1 MWADQIS
8 ASEDPKAPVGYDV
21 DDDAPVVDV
30 PESETRST
38 AVEEHAAVDS
48 PQVVP
53 ASLQAKPSAQISF
66 PISEDLPQTF
76 PTTVSMSDSPST
88 HSHPERSAIPAH
100 VHANVTF
107 DAKATTPPRAS
118 SPEPK
123 RALSTHNIQRL
134 ARKISL
140 SGKAP
145 KLPGVLRRWEL
156 SRRSWMFQWRRL
168 HWLRMWDLRTGAL
181 LKMMAGHKSEVC
193 ALAVSR
199 DGQLIASGD
208 EKGEVIAW
216 HGATGVFI
224 TQAIK
229 AKSGIISLD
238 FSESSASISVKYMQQ
253 AVRLVAVG
261 AEHVH

>member
-1 MWADQIS
+1 MVLKDGRIVEQGSHRELLELNGLFASMWADQIS
-8 ASEDPKAPVGYDV
+8 ASEDPKAPAGYDV

-38 AVEEHAAVDS
+38 AVEERVAVDS
-48 PQVVP
+48 LQVVP
-53 ASLQAKPSAQISF
+53 ASLPVPSARISF

-100 VHANVTF
+100 VHGANVTF

-118 SPEPK
+118 SPEPR

-145 KLPGVLRRWEL
+145 KLPGVLRRDTHVRDV
-156 SRRSWMFQWRRL
+156 S
-168 HWLRMWDLRTGAL
+168 
-181 LKMMAGHKSEVC
+181 
-193 ALAVSR
+193 LAS
-199 DGQLIASGD
+199 SG
-208 EKGEVIAW
+208 
-216 HGATGVFI
+216 
-224 TQAIK
+224 
-229 AKSGIISLD
+229 
-238 FSESSASISVKYMQQ
+238 SASTPPTGSARESVD
-253 AVRLVAVG
+253 
-261 AEHVH
+261 ESHVEIALKKEEKKKKRKSFL

>member
-30 PESETRST
+30 PESETRS
-38 AVEEHAAVDS
+38 
-48 PQVVP
+48 
-53 ASLQAKPSAQISF
+53 KPSTQISF
-66 PISEDLPQTF
+66 PISEDLPQMF

-100 VHANVTF
+100 VHGANVTF
-107 DAKATTPPRAS
+107 DVKATTPPRAS
-118 SPEPK
+118 SPEPR

-156 SRRSWMFQWRRL
+156 SRRSWTFQWRRL

-229 AKSGIISLD
+229 AKSRIISLN
-238 FSESSASISVKYMQQ
+238 FSESSASISVKYTQQ